1 MQCIDPL
8 KTFGTLLNKIN
19 APSRYLSLDY
29 GATVKKHDG
38 EELYNF
44 AMAFPDLYEI
54 GMSNLAVKIIYNGL
68 NALDSVRCE
77 RVFSPDVD
85 FEKLLREKEVPLYT
99 LETGMPLCD
108 VDMIGFSI
116 GYELGIT
123 QVLAM
128 LETGHVPLLA
138 SERTEENPIVVAGG
152 CGVTNPAPIAAFFDA
167 LIIGEAEDGMF
178 EMVAQ
183 LSKMKRNGAT
193 RAECLAY
200 IESLPFMWTAKTA
213 AEGKIAKRAVQGNFG
228 FVPSVPSWFPMPT
241 IKPVQDHG
249 VIEIMR
255 GCPNGCRFCHAGVY
269 YRPDRA
275 KALPLIIDEIDHL
288 VFDAG
293 YREVSLNSLS
303 SADYPDIEGLLDILN
318 ERYKGY
324 NVSFQLPSL
333 KVNSFSLPLLEKLS
347 QVRKS
352 GLTFAVET
360 PEELWQLSL
369 NKEVYAQHLAE
380 VILEAKKRGWS
391 SAKFYFMVGLPVG
404 DYFFGQGEKSEEEA
418 IADFLIEL
426 QQKTRI
432 QCNVNVGV
440 FIPKP
445 HTAYQWVRQITP
457 EDAKRKLDYLFQRL
471 PRGKFKLGRHNF
483 DTTILEGLLSRG
495 AESVSNVVLSAY
507 KKGAR
512 FDAWDEHL
520 KENMPLWNEA
530 FAENNFDVRKE
541 LFKDWDVEQP
551 LPWDSVSLGPSKNFF
566 KREWKRSIEHVLT
579 PRCEPECT
587 HRCGVCTNDRS
598 VSCHNKS
605 ELENISSSLQNNT
618 LKTPPVRPDCNIP
631 VLYRVIFSFSRSV
644 GAEFVAYLSQVEL
657 FHKAF
662 LRSGLPVVFTA
673 GFNPIPRVEFATAL
687 TLGLC
692 SEEEIVSCLLYDD
705 VPVDEFMEKMNCVL
719 PPEFKIRK
727 AFIFAYTNMLK
738 REALS
743 QSLWGGQFEFDFG
756 YYLSKK
762 IDGDS
767 FVCNLLSNTRVS
779 DFIAK
784 NALCVDNLVV
794 RGNLPVGQ
802 DKAFRVLLEELSGQK
817 WYELCAVKKLCTLA
831 RSDES
836 DVPVTFWKLYEHIA
850 ALNAEAISQKDEF
863 EKMKAQFY
871 RDHPDVL
878 ERHLKNKAKK
888 SSKAEKEK
896 SAE

>member
-8 KTFGTLLNKIN
+8 KTFGASLNTVN
-19 APSRYLSLDY
+19 APSRYLCLDY
-29 GATVKKHDG
+29 GATVKAHD
-38 EELYNF
+38 ERKLYNF

-54 GMSNLAVKIIYNGL
+54 AMSNLAVKIIYNGL

-85 FEKLLREKEVPLYT
+85 FEKLLKERSVPLYT
-99 LETGMPLCD
+99 LETGMPLCH

-138 SERTEENPIVVAGG
+138 AERSEESPIVIAGG
-152 CGVTNPAPIAAFFDA
+152 CGVTNPAPIAVFFDA

-178 EMVAQ
+178 DMVDHLAT
-183 LSKMKRNGAT
+183 LKKKGAS
-193 RAECLAY
+193 RQECLAY
-200 IESLPFMWTAKTA
+200 MESLPFIWTEKKAS
-213 AEGKIAKRAVQGNFG
+213 EGKIAKRAVQGNFG

-255 GCPNGCRFCHAGVY
+255 GCPNGCRFCHAGIY

-275 KALPLIIDEIDHL
+275 KALPLIIEEIDHL

-303 SADYPDIEGLLDILN
+303 SADFPDIEGLLDILN

-333 KVNSFSLPLLEKLS
+333 KVNSVSLPILEKLS

-369 NKEVYAQHLAE
+369 NKEVYAQHLTE

-404 DYFFGQGEKSEEEA
+404 DYFCGQGVKSEEEA

-426 QQKTRI
+426 QARTRI

-440 FIPKP
+440 FIPKA

-457 EDAKRKLDYLFQRL
+457 ELAQKKIDYLFQRL

-483 DTTILEGLLSRG
+483 DSTILEGLLSRG
-495 AESVSNVVLSAY
+495 NFSVSKLILSAY
-507 KKGAR
+507 KKGGR

-520 KENMPLWNEA
+520 KENMKFWNEA
-530 FAENNFDVRKE
+530 FTEHSFDVQKE
-541 LFKDWDVEQP
+541 LFKDWFLDEP

-566 KREWKRSIEHVLT
+566 KREWQRSIDHVLT

-598 VSCHNKS
+598 VSCHSVS
-605 ELENISSSLQNNT
+605 EIENISKCLQNNT
-618 LKTPPVRPDCNIP
+618 LMHPPVRPDCNIP
-631 VLYRVIFSFSRSV
+631 VLYRVIFSFSRSM
-644 GAEFVAYLSQVEL
+644 GAEYVAYLSQVEL

-662 LRSGLPVVFTA
+662 LRSKLPVVFTA
-673 GFNPIPRVEFATAL
+673 GFNPIPRLEFATVL
-687 TLGLC
+687 TLGMH
-692 SEEEIVSCLLYDD
+692 SDEEIASCLLYENI
-705 VPVDEFMEKMNCVL
+705 PESEFIEKMNAVL
-719 PPEFKIRK
+719 PGVFKIQK
-727 AFIFAYTNMLK
+727 AFVFACTNLIK

-743 QSLWGGQFEFDFG
+743 QNLWGGSFTFDFNL
-756 YYLSKK
+756 YLSEKV
-762 IDGDS
+762 DGS
-767 FVCNLLSNTRVS
+767 VFIQKVLSDMRVK
-779 DFIAK
+779 DFIAQ
-784 NALCVDNLVV
+784 NNLLVDGFVIS
-794 RGNLPVGQ
+794 GNLALGQ
-802 DKAFRVLLEELSGQK
+802 DKAFRVLLEEVSGIK
-817 WYELCAVKKLCTLA
+817 WYKLCSVRKGSTLA
-831 RSDES
+831 KSKTSDKPES
-836 DVPVTFWKLYEHIA
+836 FWKLYEGIGEEN
-850 ALNAEAISQKDEF
+850 ALAISKKEEF

-871 RDHPDVL
+871 KEHPDVL

-888 SSKAEKEK
+888 AAGSK
-896 SAE
+896 SN